1 LVYKV
6 PQALFRGTIYILG
19 MLYSSENETIC
30 ALATAVG
37 GALSVIRLSG
47 AVSLGVACRLWRGRG
62 VLGVENARRLLLGEL
77 RDLSGSLI
85 DVSCLAVYMPGPH
98 SYTGED
104 VVEFHLHGGPI
115 PARLALEAIQ
125 SCGVRSAEPG
135 EFTRRA
141 FLNGRLDLTQAEAV
155 EQMVDAESR
164 QALSLAN
171 RQLAGELRQVVEGYY
186 QELELL
192 LSEVESRLDFPE
204 EELDWMST
212 EELLGRLDARK
223 NALLELASTRREGEI
238 LRDGARLVLSG
249 APNAGK
255 SSLLNRLLGRERAI
269 VSPTPG
275 TTRDTVEADFVLR
288 GIPLHLVDTAG
299 IRGEGAGAVELD
311 GMARAK
317 ASAAEADLVI
327 WLVDSSDPAPMRW
340 PGWEH
345 RGVVLEVFSKCDLSP
360 APAGALGISSR
371 TGEGL
376 EALSAEIEKRL
387 LGSPAGSGSLL
398 AVSARHA
405 ALLEESV
412 RALDECR
419 PLLESR
425 EWELA
430 AIPLRQAIAALGRIT
445 GKTPD
450 PDVLDT
456 IFHRFCIGK

>member
-1 LVYKV
+1 
-6 PQALFRGTIYILG
+6 

-47 AVSLGVACRLWRGRG
+47 AASLGVSRRLWRGRG
-62 VLGVENARRLLLGEL
+62 VLGVENARRMLLGEL
-77 RDLSGSLI
+77 RDLSGGLI

-104 VVEFHLHGGPI
+104 VVEFHLHGGAI

-155 EQMVDAESR
+155 EQMVEAESR

-171 RQLAGELRQVVEGYY
+171 RQLSGELRQLVEAHYR
-186 QELELL
+186 ELELL

-204 EELDWMST
+204 EELDWMSLG
-212 EELLGRLDARK
+212 ELLGRLDARK
-223 NALLELASTRREGEI
+223 NALLELSSTRREGEI

-269 VSPTPG
+269 VSPMPG

-299 IRGEGAGAVELD
+299 IRGEGAESVELD

-317 ASAAEADLVI
+317 ASAADADIVI
-327 WLVDSSDPAPMRW
+327 WLVDSTDAAALRW

-360 APAGALGISSR
+360 APEGALAISSR

-376 EALSAEIEKRL
+376 EALSAQIEERL
-387 LGSPAGSGSLL
+387 LGAPAGSGSLL

-405 ALLEESV
+405 ALLEECV

-419 PLLESR
+419 PLVESR
-425 EWELA
+425 QWELA

>member
-1 LVYKV
+1 MVGRL
-6 PQALFRGTIYILG
+6 YILR
-19 MLYSSENETIC
+19 MLYASENETIC

-37 GALSVIRLSG
+37 GALSVVRLSG
-47 AVSLGVACRLWRGRG
+47 AESLGVARRLWRGRG
-62 VLGVENARRLLLGEL
+62 GLGKENARRMLLGEL
-77 RDLSGSLI
+77 RDLPGGVI
-85 DVSCLAVYMPGPH
+85 DAGCLAVYMPGPR

-104 VVEFHLHGGPI
+104 VVEFHLHGGPV

-125 SCGVRSAEPG
+125 SCGVRNAEPG

-155 EQMVDAESR
+155 GLMVDAESR

-171 RQLAGELRQVVEGYY
+171 RQLAGELRRLVEGHCR
-186 QELELL
+186 ELEIL

-204 EELDWMST
+204 EELDWMSAG
-212 EELLGRLDARK
+212 ELLGRLDARK
-223 NALLELASTRREGEI
+223 DALVALAATRREGEV
-238 LRDGARLVLSG
+238 LREGARLVLSG

-299 IRGEGAGAVELD
+299 IRGEGAEAVERD

-317 ASAAEADLVI
+317 AAAAEADIVV
-327 WLVDSSDPAPMRW
+327 WLVDSASPSPMRW
-340 PGWEH
+340 PGWGH
-345 RGVVLEVFSKCDLSP
+345 RGALLEVFSKCDLSP
-360 APAGALGISSR
+360 APEDALGISSR

-376 EALSAEIEKRL
+376 EALAAEIEKRL
-387 LGSPAGSGSLL
+387 LGAPAGSGSLL
-398 AVSARHA
+398 AVGARHA
-405 ALLEESV
+405 VLLEEAV
-412 RALDECR
+412 RALGECR
-419 PLLESR
+419 PLLESGQ
-425 EWELA
+425 WELA
-430 AIPLRQAIAALGRIT
+430 AIPLRRAIASLGRIT